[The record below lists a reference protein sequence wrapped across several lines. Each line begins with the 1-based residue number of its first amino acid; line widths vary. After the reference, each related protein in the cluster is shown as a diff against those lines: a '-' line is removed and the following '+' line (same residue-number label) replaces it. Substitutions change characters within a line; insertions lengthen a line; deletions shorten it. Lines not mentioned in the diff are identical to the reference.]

1 MPTNKEIMT
10 AIYAEIAKGNGRPYV
25 EALADDVTFRAIG
38 SNSWS
43 VNIKGKE
50 NLVREVYARVR
61 ERIDG
66 PIKSYATRIF
76 ADGDFV
82 IIQARGDN
90 TLKDGRR
97 YDNDYCMIFRFKDG
111 KIVEIEEYLDTELV
125 TSVMGERITS

>member
-10 AIYAEIAKGNGRPYV
+10 ALYAEIAKGNGRPYV

-50 NLVREVYARVR
+50 ELVREVYARVR
-61 ERIDG
+61 ERMEG
-66 PIKSYATRIF
+66 PLKSQATRIL

-82 IIQARGDN
+82 VVQARGDN
-90 TLKDGRR
+90 TLKNGRR
-97 YDNDYCMIFRFKDG
+97 YANDYCLVFRFSDG

-125 TSVMGERITS
+125 TEVLGERV

>member
-10 AIYAEIAKGNGRPYV
+10 ALYAEIAKGNGRPYV

-43 VNIKGKE
+43 VKIKGKE
-50 NLVREVYARVR
+50 ELVREIYARVR
-61 ERIDG
+61 ERMEG
-66 PIKSYATRIF
+66 PLKSQATRIL

-82 IIQARGDN
+82 VVQARGDN

-97 YDNDYCMIFRFKDG
+97 YANDYCLVFRFKDG

-125 TSVMGERITS
+125 TAVLGDRV

>member
-10 AIYAEIAKGNGRPYV
+10 TLYAEIAKGNGRPYV

-50 NLVREVYARVR
+50 ELVREVYAKVR
-61 ERIDG
+61 DRLEG
-66 PIKSYATRIF
+66 PIKSRATRIL

-82 IIQARGDN
+82 VIQSRGDN

-97 YDNDYCMIFRFKDG
+97 YENDYCMVFRLENG
-111 KIVEIEEYLDTELV
+111 KIKEIEEYLDTEHV
-125 TSVMGERITS
+125 TEVLGERV

>member
-10 AIYAEIAKGNGRPYV
+10 ALYAEIAKGNGRPYV

-43 VNIKGKE
+43 VKTKGKE
-50 NLVREVYARVR
+50 ELVREIYARVR
-61 ERIDG
+61 ERMEG
-66 PIKSYATRIF
+66 PLKSRATRIL

-82 IIQARGDN
+82 IVQARGDN

-97 YDNDYCMIFRFKDG
+97 YENDYCLVFRMKDG
-111 KIVEIEEYLDTELV
+111 KIQEIEEYLDTELV
-125 TSVMGERITS
+125 TDVLGERV